1 MPSMRIA
8 LSLRQSASLCV
19 LMESSHLAWYSSVFV
34 IPGTTSSGCGS
45 GVSNGSPSEL
55 GPLSELGP
63 FSELGPL
70 SEINPMLSMTDA
82 LDSVS
87 ASATMFFKGEGL

>member
-1 MPSMRIA
+1 MRIA

-55 GPLSELGP
+55 GPLSELD
-63 FSELGPL
+63 PL
-70 SEINPMLSMTDA
+70 SEINPVLSMTDA

>member
-1 MPSMRIA
+1 MRIA

-19 LMESSHLAWYSSVFV
+19 LMEGSHLAWYSSVFV

-45 GVSNGSPSEL
+45 GVSNGSPSSSEL
-55 GPLSELGP
+55 GPLSELD
-63 FSELGPL
+63 PL
-70 SEINPMLSMTDA
+70 SEINPVLSMTDA